1 MAKYRYDIL
10 PLEIADNPKAKV
22 LSVADAE
29 LINSYEIKNVFNT
42 TQANVRLDI
51 TNLEGDLITTEE
63 YFKDYSLL
71 GNAQSAGEAGASTL
85 TIDIEK
91 DIDKYG
97 FQGGDVRLLY
107 SFTNNLFSE
116 SQFGGQFFIES
127 ISSDRTEFRA

>member
-51 TNLEGDLITTEE
+51 TNLEGDLITSEE

-71 GNAQSAGEAGASTL
+71 GNAQSAGESGASTL
-85 TIDIEK
+85 TIDIER
-91 DIDKYG
+91 DIIIKKPTRLSG
-97 FQGGDVRLLY
+97 FCGTSRDRTRDTWIFSPLLY
-107 SFTNNLFSE
+107 HLS
-116 SQFGGQFFIES
+116 
-127 ISSDRTEFRA
+127 